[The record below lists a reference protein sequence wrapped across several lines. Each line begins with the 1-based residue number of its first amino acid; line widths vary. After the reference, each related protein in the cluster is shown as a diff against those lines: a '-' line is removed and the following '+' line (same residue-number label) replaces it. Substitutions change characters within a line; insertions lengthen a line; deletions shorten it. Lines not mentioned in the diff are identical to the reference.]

1 MSLVQLLFYAMAII
15 VIGSALFV
23 ATTKNLVRSIFM
35 FFVTLFALA
44 GLYVLSLADFV
55 AITQV
60 VIYVGGILVL
70 ILFAFMLSGKETL
83 DILQQQKSKLFDL
96 GKVPAVLLSVLFF
109 VVMLNTI
116 GKIDTNNLNWIKE
129 AIGTKNVIMPND
141 LVTDNIGVNLMT
153 RYLLPFEAISILL
166 MVALVGAAFCFSSK
180 SRFSAASSGVISAN
194 S

>member
-1 MSLVQLLFYAMAII
+1 MSLAQVLFYVMAFI
-15 VIGSALFV
+15 VVGSALFV
-23 ATTKNLVRSIFM
+23 AFTKNLVRSIFM

-44 GLYVLSLADFV
+44 GLYVLALADFV

-96 GKVPAVLLSVLFF
+96 GKVPAILLSVLFF
-109 VVMLNTI
+109 VVMINII
-116 GKIDTNNLNWIKE
+116 GKIDTSNLSWIKE
-129 AIGTKNVIMPND
+129 SIANKNVIMPND
-141 LVTDNIGVNLMT
+141 LVTDNIGINLMT

-166 MVALVGAAFCFSSK
+166 MIGLIGAAHL
-180 SRFSAASSGVISAN
+180 SRKEVKE
-194 S
+194 